1 MNRATKLTL
10 VVALPVA
17 ALAAAGQSASAAP
30 PSTEPPGAEPGNAVP
45 ADFVTLVDDTETITV
60 AVPISWAD
68 VDTAL
73 FDGFVPQIEAAPD
86 RHAYIETF
94 DVPGVTFRAV
104 SFTPDTETLTLNF
117 GLVSGCA
124 DEEVAAY
131 DDGVFAGTQRTYSGC
146 GKQRLAEFHVIAAN
160 PDNQAFTALLIIQ
173 ITGPD
178 EASIVDVILSTFNT
192 NQRPTR
198 CNHHR
203 HDRAVERD
211 TRCVP
216 TIVRRRP
223 DGLDKARG

>member
-1 MNRATKLTL
+1 MNRATRLALALTL
-10 VVALPVA
+10 SVG
-17 ALAAAGQSASAAP
+17 ALATTGPSASAAP
-30 PSTEPPGAEPGNAVP
+30 PPTEPSGAEPANAVT

-60 AVPISWAD
+60 AVPGSWAD

-117 GLVSGCA
+117 GIVSGCA
-124 DEEVAAY
+124 SEEVAAY
-131 DDGVFAGTQRTYSGC
+131 DDGVFVGTQRTYSGC
-146 GKQRLAEFHVIAAN
+146 GKQRLAEVHVIAAN

-178 EASIVDVILSTFNT
+178 EASITDGILSTFNT
-192 NQRPTR
+192 ISGPA
-198 CNHHR
+198 
-203 HDRAVERD
+203 DPSGD
-211 TRCVP
+211 VP
-216 TIVRRRP
+216 TNWTKLVDDTGTR
-223 DGLDKARG
+223 K